1 MSTLVH
7 LRLPC
12 LLHLNILYVDT
23 WANLCIFFLK
33 FASANIFASVSC
45 VFYPLNSLN
54 HVRICAS
61 IPSIAPRDFQKQDHV
76 IARFSFY
83 FTKKIWTLYEVLRN
97 PVNSR
102 KSDYLHMVPY
112 CLMESWVSKSPLM
125 KSWVSKSPLMKSCM
139 SFPARILSVL
149 RFSRRL
155 SDKGQRQ
162 QLYYIYMQK

>member
-45 VFYPLNSLN
+45 VFYPLKSLN

-61 IPSIAPRDFQKQDHV
+61 IPSIAPMDFQKQDHV

-102 KSDYLHMVPY
+102 KSDYLLTVPILTYNSFYHYYY
-112 CLMESWVSKSPLM
+112 CNRFYLNIKMAAYGRSHFWPRS
-125 KSWVSKSPLMKSCM
+125 
-139 SFPARILSVL
+139 ILPVT
-149 RFSRRL
+149 
-155 SDKGQRQ
+155 
-162 QLYYIYMQK
+162 